1 MSNVCQMRVVILMHH
16 GVKKDVRDSW
26 FCGCVIYRWNT
37 IVSFA
42 FPSSSEFI
50 PYVFQ
55 IMSMMLEIHDDCPQP
70 YVELFPFLLNH
81 VLWERHGNIPALT
94 RLVQAFIE
102 KGSNSIIAQD
112 KLVSGRK
119 KIWSTLHRRNL
130 KVEGKCKKFQ
140 DGSDHIFLFL
150 KTA

>member
-1 MSNVCQMRVVILMHH
+1 MEDYGLLA
-16 GVKKDVRDSW
+16 
-26 FCGCVIYRWNT
+26 FC
-37 IVSFA
+37 
-42 FPSSSEFI
+42 SSSEFI

-102 KGSNSIIAQD
+102 KGSNSIIAQE
-112 KLVSGRK
+112 KLVSAKKKMEYFTSQEFESRRK
-119 KIWSTLHRRNL
+119 VQEISRW
-130 KVEGKCKKFQ
+130 Q
-140 DGSDHIFLFL
+140 
-150 KTA
+150 